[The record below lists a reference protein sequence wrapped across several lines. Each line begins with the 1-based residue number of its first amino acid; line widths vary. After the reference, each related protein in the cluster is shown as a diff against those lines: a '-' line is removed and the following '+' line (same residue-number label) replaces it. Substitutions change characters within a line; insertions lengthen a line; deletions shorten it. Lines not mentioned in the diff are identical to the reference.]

1 MIRSDVDFFISPC
14 YHTLDILEFTEVTM
28 IKSIL
33 EIIGTIAFSVSGA
46 VVGIRKKMDILG
58 VVTLGI
64 ITAVGGGVIRDLI
77 IGAVPPT
84 AFRNPIYTLIA
95 IAAAVLV
102 FLPFISKKINLD
114 HFIWI
119 LADSIGL
126 GAFTMIGVS
135 TGAAFDNIF
144 LQVFLGVITGVGG
157 GVIRDICSG
166 DIPMIFIKHFY
177 ACPCIIGAVICAVL
191 TGVDSD
197 VAIVSGFTVILILRL
212 LAAKYR
218 WHLPKAK

>member
-1 MIRSDVDFFISPC
+1 MI
-14 YHTLDILEFTEVTM
+14 T
-28 IKSIL
+28 SIL
-33 EIIGTIAFSVSGA
+33 EIIGTIAFAVSGA

-64 ITAVGGGVIRDLI
+64 ITAVGGGILRDII
-77 IGAVPPT
+77 IGVVPPT
-84 AFRNPIYTLIA
+84 AFRDPIYALIA
-95 IAAAVLV
+95 IVTGIIA
-102 FLPFISKKINLD
+102 FLPFIRKRINLD

-135 TGAAFDNIF
+135 TGAATDNLF
-144 LQVFLGVITGVGG
+144 LQVFLGVLTGVGG

-166 DIPMIFIKHFY
+166 DIPMIFVRHFY
-177 ACPCIIGAVICAVL
+177 ACPCIIGAVACAVL
-191 TGVDSD
+191 NRYDPD
-197 VAIVSGFTVILILRL
+197 LAIVSGFAIILILRL
-212 LAAKYR
+212 LAAKFR

>member
-1 MIRSDVDFFISPC
+1 MII
-14 YHTLDILEFTEVTM
+14 
-28 IKSIL
+28 SIL

-64 ITAVGGGVIRDLI
+64 ITAVGGGILRDII
-77 IGAVPPT
+77 IGVVPPT
-84 AFRNPIYTLIA
+84 AFCDPIYAIIA
-95 IAAAVLV
+95 IAVALLA
-102 FLPFISKKINLD
+102 FFPFISKKINLD
-114 HFIWI
+114 HFIWV

-135 TGAAFDNIF
+135 TGTAFDNLF
-144 LQVFLGVITGVGG
+144 LEVFLGVLTGVGG

-166 DIPMIFIKHFY
+166 DLPMIFIKHFY

-191 TGVDSD
+191 NRYDPD
-197 VAIVSGFTVILILRL
+197 LAIVVGFAVILILRL
-212 LAAKYR
+212 LAAKFK
-218 WHLPKAK
+218 WHLPKAQ

>member
-1 MIRSDVDFFISPC
+1 MI
-14 YHTLDILEFTEVTM
+14 T
-28 IKSIL
+28 SIL
-33 EIIGTIAFSVSGA
+33 EIIGTIAFAVSGA

-64 ITAVGGGVIRDLI
+64 ITAVGGGILRDII
-77 IGAVPPT
+77 IGVVPPT
-84 AFRNPIYTLIA
+84 AFRDPIYALIA
-95 IAAAVLV
+95 IATGIIA
-102 FLPFISKKINLD
+102 FLPFIRKRINLD

-135 TGAAFDNIF
+135 TGAATDNLF
-144 LQVFLGVITGVGG
+144 LQVFLGVLTGVGG

-166 DIPMIFIKHFY
+166 DIPMIFVRHFY
-177 ACPCIIGAVICAVL
+177 ACPCIIGAVACAVL
-191 TGVDSD
+191 NRYDPD
-197 VAIVSGFTVILILRL
+197 LAIVSGFAIILILRL
-212 LAAKYR
+212 LAAKFK

>member
-1 MIRSDVDFFISPC
+1 
-14 YHTLDILEFTEVTM
+14 M

-64 ITAVGGGVIRDLI
+64 VTAVGGGIIRDVV
-77 IGAVPPT
+77 IGEVPPT
-84 AFRNPIYTLIA
+84 AFRNPIYTIIA
-95 IAAAVLV
+95 IVVAAIA

-114 HFIWI
+114 HFIWV

-126 GAFTMIGVS
+126 GAFTIIGVS
-135 TGAAFDNIF
+135 AGYKFDNLF
-144 LQVFLGVITGVGG
+144 LEVFLGVITGVGG
-157 GVIRDICSG
+157 GVIRDICSRS
-166 DIPMIFIKHFY
+166 IPMIFVKHFY
-177 ACPCIIGAVICAVL
+177 ACPCIIGAIVCAVL
-191 TGVDSD
+191 GRYNSNL
-197 VAIVSGFTVILILRL
+197 AMLIGFIVILVLRL
-212 LAAKYR
+212 LAAKFK

>member
-1 MIRSDVDFFISPC
+1 MII
-14 YHTLDILEFTEVTM
+14 
-28 IKSIL
+28 SIL

-64 ITAVGGGVIRDLI
+64 ITAVGGGILRDII
-77 IGAVPPT
+77 IGVVPPT
-84 AFRNPIYTLIA
+84 AFCDPIYAITA
-95 IAAAVLV
+95 IAVALLA
-102 FLPFISKKINLD
+102 FFPFISKKINLD
-114 HFIWI
+114 HFIWV

-135 TGAAFDNIF
+135 TGTAFDNLF
-144 LQVFLGVITGVGG
+144 LEVFLGVLTGVGG

-166 DIPMIFIKHFY
+166 DLPMIFIKHFY

-191 TGVDSD
+191 NRYDPD
-197 VAIVSGFTVILILRL
+197 LAIVVGFAVILILRL
-212 LAAKYR
+212 LAAKFK
-218 WHLPKAK
+218 WHLPKAQ

>member
-1 MIRSDVDFFISPC
+1 
-14 YHTLDILEFTEVTM
+14 M

-64 ITAVGGGVIRDLI
+64 VTAVGGGIIRDVV
-77 IGAVPPT
+77 IGEVPPT
-84 AFRNPIYTLIA
+84 AFRNPIYTIIA
-95 IAAAVLV
+95 IVVAAIA

-114 HFIWI
+114 HFIWV

-126 GAFTMIGVS
+126 GAFTIIGVS
-135 TGAAFDNIF
+135 SGYKFDNLF
-144 LQVFLGVITGVGG
+144 LEVFLGVITGVGG
-157 GVIRDICSG
+157 GVIRDICSRS
-166 DIPMIFIKHFY
+166 IPMIFVKHFY
-177 ACPCIIGAVICAVL
+177 ACPCIIGAIVCAVL
-191 TGVDSD
+191 GRYNSNL
-197 VAIVSGFTVILILRL
+197 AMLIGFIVILVLRL
-212 LAAKYR
+212 LAAKFK

>member
-1 MIRSDVDFFISPC
+1 M
-14 YHTLDILEFTEVTM
+14 L
-28 IKSIL
+28 KSIL

-58 VVTLGI
+58 VTTLGI
-64 ITAVGGGVIRDLI
+64 ITAVGGGVIRDII
-77 IGAVPPT
+77 IGSTPPA
-84 AFRNPIYTLIA
+84 AFRNPVYALVA
-95 IAAAVLV
+95 IAAALVV
-102 FLPFISKKINLD
+102 FLPFISTRINLD

-135 TGAAFDNIF
+135 TGASFDNVF
-144 LQVFLGVITGVGG
+144 LEVFLGVITGVGG
-157 GVIRDICSG
+157 GVIRDVCSG

-177 ACPCIIGAVICAVL
+177 ACPCIIGAVICAVMNDINPDL
-191 TGVDSD
+191 
-197 VAIVSGFTVILILRL
+197 AIVSGFAAIIVLRL
-212 LAAKYR
+212 LAAKYK

>member
-1 MIRSDVDFFISPC
+1 M
-14 YHTLDILEFTEVTM
+14 L
-28 IKSIL
+28 KSIL

-58 VVTLGI
+58 VTTLGI
-64 ITAVGGGVIRDLI
+64 ITAVGGGVIRDII
-77 IGAVPPT
+77 IGATPPA
-84 AFRNPIYTLIA
+84 AFRNPVYALVA
-95 IAAAVLV
+95 IAAALVV
-102 FLPFISKKINLD
+102 FLPFISTRINLD

-135 TGAAFDNIF
+135 TGASFDNVF
-144 LQVFLGVITGVGG
+144 LEVFLGVITGVGG
-157 GVIRDICSG
+157 GVIRDVCSG

-177 ACPCIIGAVICAVL
+177 ACPCIIGAVICAVMNDFNPDL
-191 TGVDSD
+191 
-197 VAIVSGFTVILILRL
+197 AIVSGFAAIIVLRL
-212 LAAKYR
+212 LAAKYK

>member
-1 MIRSDVDFFISPC
+1 MI
-14 YHTLDILEFTEVTM
+14 T
-28 IKSIL
+28 SIL

-64 ITAVGGGVIRDLI
+64 ITAVGGGILRDII
-77 IGAVPPT
+77 IGVVPPT
-84 AFRNPIYTLIA
+84 AFCDPIYALIA
-95 IAAAVLV
+95 IAVALLA
-102 FLPFISKKINLD
+102 FFPFISKKINLD
-114 HFIWI
+114 HFIWV

-135 TGAAFDNIF
+135 TGTAFENLF
-144 LQVFLGVITGVGG
+144 LEVFLGVLTGVGG

-166 DIPMIFIKHFY
+166 DLPMIFIKHFY

-191 TGVDSD
+191 NRYDPD
-197 VAIVSGFTVILILRL
+197 LAIVVGFAVILILRL
-212 LAAKYR
+212 LAAKFK
-218 WHLPKAK
+218 WHLPKAQ

>member
-1 MIRSDVDFFISPC
+1 MI
-14 YHTLDILEFTEVTM
+14 T
-28 IKSIL
+28 SIL

-64 ITAVGGGVIRDLI
+64 ITAVGGGILRDII
-77 IGAVPPT
+77 IGVVPPT
-84 AFRNPIYTLIA
+84 AFCDPIYALIA
-95 IAAAVLV
+95 IAVALLA
-102 FLPFISKKINLD
+102 FFPFISKKINLD
-114 HFIWI
+114 HFIWV

-135 TGAAFDNIF
+135 TGTAFDNLF
-144 LQVFLGVITGVGG
+144 LEVFLGVLTGVGG

-166 DIPMIFIKHFY
+166 DLPMIFIKHFY

-191 TGVDSD
+191 NRYDPD
-197 VAIVSGFTVILILRL
+197 LAIVVGFAVILILRL
-212 LAAKYR
+212 LAAKFK
-218 WHLPKAK
+218 WHLPKAQ

>member
-1 MIRSDVDFFISPC
+1 M
-14 YHTLDILEFTEVTM
+14 L
-28 IKSIL
+28 KSIL

-58 VVTLGI
+58 VTTLGI
-64 ITAVGGGVIRDLI
+64 ITAVGGGVIRDII
-77 IGAVPPT
+77 IGATPPA
-84 AFRNPIYTLIA
+84 AFRNPVYALVA
-95 IAAAVLV
+95 IAAALVV
-102 FLPFISKKINLD
+102 FLPFISTRINLD

-135 TGAAFDNIF
+135 TGASFDNVF
-144 LQVFLGVITGVGG
+144 LEVFLGVITGVGG
-157 GVIRDICSG
+157 GVIRDVCSG

-177 ACPCIIGAVICAVL
+177 ACPCIIGAVICAVMNDINPDL
-191 TGVDSD
+191 
-197 VAIVSGFTVILILRL
+197 AIVSGFAAIIVLRL
-212 LAAKYR
+212 LAAKYK